1 MPGLFGGH
9 GNSIAPICPR
19 SPEVVYARL
28 EKVCS
33 NMILT
38 SLLTKIIHLDSV
50 GFMSFPSPFFHLR
63 IRALGFAT
71 MVMVNNKVPCRHA
84 KLKDK
89 YIYIYV
95 YTYYIYIY
103 GHPIETKSRVVTA
116 VVTNLYKTFGI
127 WFPWFSTVL

>member
-1 MPGLFGGH
+1 MIFFLVMPGLFGGH

-89 YIYIYV
+89 YIYICIYIL
-95 YTYYIYIY
+95 YIYIY
-103 GHPIETKSRVVTA
+103 TDTRSKRSP
-116 VVTNLYKTFGI
+116 
-127 WFPWFSTVL
+127 VL